1 MKIDRPRFVA
11 QHFPGHC
18 KIFPERDVMLLP
30 YQARWVLD
38 NSRLKLAVK
47 SRQIGL
53 SWTTAYRVVRQK
65 LREGARLDA
74 WVASRDEVQ
83 AQLFLQDAKRFA
95 DILNVA
101 AADLGQT
108 MIDDDGHTAY
118 TLRFANGLRA
128 HSMSSNADAQAGKRG
143 DRILDEFALHPDP
156 RKLYESLTLGLPG
169 ADHWKSSLASGQPQ
183 LFQRT
188 AERNHRARNPKGFS
202 FHRVTLQDALDQGF
216 LYKLQSSSP
225 IAIPGSKWT
234 KADYLSF
241 VRSGCADEESFQQ
254 EFCCTP
260 ADDNTAFLSY
270 DLIAGCEYREGDR
283 WQSDLLDSKNPLFIG
298 VDIGRQHDLTVIW
311 LVEQVNGVNFTRR
324 VIEMSKQT
332 FDAQEQALY
341 ELLKLPM
348 VRRCCIDQSGLGR
361 QFAERAARKFG
372 AYRVEGIDFTQS
384 SKEML
389 AYPVRVAFEERTIKV
404 PFTNAIRADLR
415 GVRKEVTSSGHT
427 RFAGNGIDTATVT
440 GSGRWLW
447 RCTPRNRLQRAQS
460 RLLRAS
466 VIQSQPSYRQD
477 ADLRHASSKGHAW
490 ATSRPNTW
498 LHDLLF

>member
-1 MKIDRPRFVA
+1 MEERMKIDRPPFVA
-11 QHFPGHC
+11 QDFPGKC
-18 KIFPERDVMLLP
+18 KIFPEREVMLLP
-30 YQARWVLD
+30 FQSKWVLD
-38 NSRLKLAVK
+38 CSQKKLCVK

-53 SWTTAYRVVRQK
+53 SWCSAYRVVRQK

-156 RKLYESLTLGLPG
+156 RKLYEIAFPGISWGGSLEIFSTHRGNINYFNELV
-169 ADHWKSSLASGQPQ
+169 
-183 LFQRT
+183 REIT
-188 AERNHRARNPKGFS
+188 ERQNPKGFS
-202 FHRVTLQDALDQGF
+202 FHRITLQDALEQGF
-216 LYKLQSSSP
+216 LFKLQSKLP
-225 IAIPGSKWT
+225 EDDPRIQMDEG
-234 KADYLSF
+234 DYF
-241 VRSGCADEESFQQ
+241 NFIRSGCADEESFQQ

-260 ADDNTAFLSY
+260 ADDNTAFLGN

-283 WQSDLLDSKNPLFIG
+283 WQANLLDCKNPLFVG
-298 VDIGRQHDLTVIW
+298 VDVGREHDLTVIW
-311 LVEQVNGVNFTRR
+311 LVEQVGGINFTRR
-324 VIEMSKQT
+324 VVEMSKQT
-332 FDAQEQALY
+332 FDAQEQSLY

-361 QFAERAARKFG
+361 QFAERATKKFG
-372 AYRVEGIDFTQS
+372 AYRVEGISFTTAT
-384 SKEML
+384 KEEL

-427 RFAGNGIDTATVT
+427 RFAGERNRYGHCDRFWALALALHAAKKPATGAITAATLARIHYGKPTLLAPRRVY
-440 GSGRWLW
+440 
-447 RCTPRNRLQRAQS
+447 TPRSLQQTAA
-460 RLLRAS
+460 LG
-466 VIQSQPSYRQD
+466 YFE
-477 ADLRHASSKGHAW
+477 
-490 ATSRPNTW
+490 T
-498 LHDLLF
+498 